1 MKKGCRNIKQFR
13 YEDHIGLWKNELA
26 DFMPDRFFD
35 AHEHIGPL
43 SVVGPMDEERARS
56 ALTNFTFM
64 EWEDLL
70 QVYARMYA
78 GKEPGYVV
86 GFGFVIHEVDVR
98 AANSYVLHK
107 AKTDPRLLPM
117 LLATPRDPGALMAGY
132 EEACALGVKVYG
144 VKPYYDFADKPGHF
158 TAMDVE
164 LEEFVTEDMLQF
176 CQAHKAVLILH
187 TCDIGMGSPRLR
199 AKIQRI
205 LDTYTELKLILA
217 HLGRFY
223 VKEEF
228 FDFLDSDFLDK
239 NRNKPFWFD
248 ISSVTDPEVFMRTI
262 AREDLRKR
270 LLFAADHPFGLIPG
284 VEMYSETMG
293 GIFLTRDE
301 YPWSDPKLLEQFA
314 EQTRK
319 MTYNNYHC
327 LKSLKD
333 AVLHHIP
340 NDAQR
345 KEFLEDLFYYNACA
359 LFGVAP

>member
-1 MKKGCRNIKQFR
+1 MEKGCRNMKEFR

-35 AHEHIGPL
+35 VHEHIGPE
-43 SVVGPMDEERARS
+43 SVVGPMDAERTRS

-70 QVYARMYA
+70 RVYAEMYP
-78 GKEPGYVV
+78 GKQPKYVA

-107 AKTDPRLLPM
+107 AKEDPRLLPM
-117 LLATPRDPGALMAGY
+117 LLATPRDPDALQAGW
-132 EEACALGVKVYG
+132 EEAKELGVKVYG
-144 VKPYYDFADKPGHF
+144 VKPYFDFADKPGHF

-176 CQAHKAVLILH
+176 CHDHKLVLILH
-187 TCDIGMGSPRLR
+187 TCDIGMGSPSLR

-205 LDTYTELKLILA
+205 LDTYTDLKLILA
-217 HLGRFY
+217 HMGRFY

-228 FDFLDSDFLDK
+228 FDFLDSGFLEK
-239 NRNKPFWFD
+239 NADKPFWFD
-248 ISSVTDPEVFMRTI
+248 VSSVTEPEVFMRTM
-262 AREDLRKR
+262 AREELRPR
-270 LLFAADHPFGLIPG
+270 LLFAMDHPFGLIPG

-301 YPWSDPKLLEQFA
+301 YPWSDPKMLETFA
-314 EQTRK
+314 EEAK
-319 MTYNNYHC
+319 GMTYNNYHC
-327 LKSLKD
+327 LKALKD

-340 NDAQR
+340 GAAAR
-345 KEFLEDLFYYNACA
+345 KEFLENLFYYNACKV
-359 LFGVAP
+359 FGVEP